1 MKATTQ
7 LRQML
12 TSDRMVVAPFVLN
25 ALHARIAE
33 DVGHQAVYMT
43 GAGTAAERGFPDVG
57 LLTMTEMVAN
67 AKYIADAVNIPVI
80 CDADTGYGN
89 PLNVHRTVRE
99 YEAAGVAALH
109 LEDQVFPKKCGF
121 FAGKQVVPVEEHVQK
136 IRAALDARTDPD
148 FVIIARCDAYAVT
161 GWEDTVRRCRAYV
174 EAGADLVFVDGI
186 KSQDDIQRY
195 AADLPDVPRMYNGDL
210 ATTQTMD
217 ELGYKIMICG
227 STIWLIYKQVRAAYE
242 ELMSAGQVN
251 PDRYGT
257 RWDVASVL
265 GLDAIYELEKKY
277 GPGRGHQDVGT
288 DGRAA
293 VSHLDCGTI
302 AQAAQMATPTRFV
315 EGRAHPC
322 RRTTTNG
329 SPGGATWRPNAPAF
343 QYGTKIWSST
353 VRWFERTSALGE
365 PPQKGG
371 QSAQALGRVAAGS
384 AEGSR

>member
-1 MKATTQ
+1 MKATTH

-12 TSDRMVVAPFVLN
+12 ASDRMVVAPFVLN

-121 FAGKQVVPVEEHVQK
+121 FAGKQVVPAEEHVQK

-161 GWEDTVRRCRAYV
+161 GWEDTMRRCRAYV

-195 AADLPDVPRMYNGDL
+195 AADLADVPRMYNGDL

-242 ELMSAGQVN
+242 ELMSAGKVD
-251 PDRYGT
+251 PDRFGT

-277 GPGRGHQDVGT
+277 GVQDVGT
-288 DGRAA
+288 DVAGLAA
-293 VSHLDCGTI
+293 
-302 AQAAQMATPTRFV
+302 AQAAQMAADAAVLTP
-315 EGRAHPC
+315 ADD
-322 RRTTTNG
+322 
-329 SPGGATWRPNAPAF
+329 
-343 QYGTKIWSST
+343 
-353 VRWFERTSALGE
+353 
-365 PPQKGG
+365 
-371 QSAQALGRVAAGS
+371 
-384 AEGSR
+384 